1 MSMEIAKPTARI
13 SSGFRRIVAVFLA
26 GEGLPFSQIL
36 AAERI
41 ERICG
46 QHGCLFG
53 RHGIFSTPVVLWAFL
68 SQVLRDGKEAAC
80 QAAVASIAAARL
92 ERGEEP
98 PTEDTGDYCRAR
110 AKLAPLALKAISC
123 EVAEEL
129 EQAADPGWLW
139 KGTHH
144 AKLVDGFT
152 FTMPDTPAN
161 QQQYPQAKTQQSGI
175 GLPIGRATAIMS
187 LATGAITN
195 LACGP
200 YQGKQTGE
208 TALLR
213 SMLDSFQP
221 GDVVVMD
228 RYFCS
233 FMMLAMLHGRGVHPC
248 TRQHQRRSSDLRQ
261 GRRLGKH
268 DRLMTWTRPERP
280 VWMDPTEYARIPEAL
295 EVRVIRFTIREP
307 GRRTREIEVVTTL
320 TDAEAYSR
328 DDIAELY
335 GFRWNTE
342 LDIRSIKSTLNL
354 DHLRCKTPKMVA
366 AEVWATILAYNLIRT
381 TAAGAAALHG
391 KQPRQIS
398 FTAAC
403 QYILSAWMLLS
414 ASRTPAATLR
424 ELRLRLLGRIA
435 ACEVANRP
443 GRFEPRVMKRRKHRY
458 PLMKQPR
465 AELRRGNATSKA

>member
-1 MSMEIAKPTARI
+1 MSKEIAGTAARI
-13 SSGFRRIVAVFLA
+13 SSGFRRVVDVFLA
-26 GEGLPFSQIL
+26 GEGLPFSQVL
-36 AAERI
+36 SAERI

-46 QHGCLFG
+46 SHGCLFG
-53 RHGIFSTPVVLWAFL
+53 RHGIYSTPVVLWAFL

-80 QAAVASIAAARL
+80 RAAVARIAAARL

-110 AKLAPLALKAISC
+110 AKLAPQALKAISC

-129 EQAADPGWLW
+129 EQVADPCWLW

-161 QQQYPQAKTQQSGI
+161 QRRYPQAKTQQPGI
-175 GLPIGRATAIMS
+175 GLPIARVTAIMS

-213 SMLDSFQP
+213 TMFDSFQP
-221 GDVVVMD
+221 GDVAVMD

-233 FMMLAMLHGRGVHPC
+233 FMMLAMLHGRGVHAC
-248 TRQHQRRSSDLRQ
+248 TRLHQQRSSDLRQ
-261 GRRLGKH
+261 GRKLGKH
-268 DRLMTWTRPERP
+268 DRLMSWTRPARP
-280 VWMDPTEYARIPEAL
+280 DWMDPTEYAAMPETI
-295 EVRVIRFTIREP
+295 EVRVIRFTIRQP
-307 GRRTREIEVVTTL
+307 GRRTKEIEVVTTL

-335 GFRWNTE
+335 GLRWNTE

-354 DHLRCKTPKMVA
+354 DHLRCKTPAMVL

-381 TAAGAAALHG
+381 TVAGAAALHD

-398 FTAAC
+398 FTGAC
-403 QYILSAWMLLS
+403 QYILSTWMMLS
-414 ASRTPAATLR
+414 ASRTPAATLLK
-424 ELRLRLLGRIA
+424 LRLRMLEQIA
-435 ACEVANRP
+435 SCDVADRP
-443 GRFEPRVMKRRKHRY
+443 GRVEPRVIKRRKHRY
-458 PLMKQPR
+458 PLMQKPR
-465 AELRRGNATSKA
+465 ADLRRGIATSRA

>member
-1 MSMEIAKPTARI
+1 MAMEIAGTTAGI
-13 SSGFRRIVAVFLA
+13 SSGFRRVVDVFLA
-26 GEGLPFSQIL
+26 GSGLPFSQL
-36 AAERI
+36 LSAERI
-41 ERICG
+41 ARICVE
-46 QHGCLFG
+46 HGCLFG
-53 RHGIFSTPVVLWAFL
+53 RHGIYSTPVVLWAFL
-68 SQVLRDGKEAAC
+68 SQVLRDGKEASC
-80 QAAVASIAAARL
+80 QAAVAGIAAECL
-92 ERGEEP
+92 ERGAEP
-98 PTEDTGDYCRAR
+98 PTSDTGDYCRAR
-110 AKLAPLALKAISC
+110 AKLAPQALKAISR

-129 EQAADPGWLW
+129 EQAAEPDWLW

-161 QQQYPQAKTQQSGI
+161 QAEYPQAKTQQAGI
-175 GLPIGRATAIMS
+175 GLPIARATAIMS

-233 FMMLAMLHGRGVHPC
+233 FTMLAMLHSRGVHAC
-248 TRQHQRRSSDLRQ
+248 ARLHQRRSGNLRQ
-261 GRRLGKH
+261 GGRAGVH
-268 DRLMTWTRPERP
+268 DRLMTWTRPDRP
-280 VWMDPTEYARIPEAL
+280 DWMESTEYERIPETL
-295 EVRVIRFTIREP
+295 EVRVIRFTIHEP

-320 TDAEAYSR
+320 TDAEVYSR
-328 DDIAELY
+328 DDIAQLY
-335 GFRWNTE
+335 GFRWNSE

-354 DHLRCKTPKMVA
+354 DHLRCKKPSMVL

-381 TAAGAAALHG
+381 TAAGAAALHD
-391 KQPRQIS
+391 KQPRRIS

-403 QYILSAWMLLS
+403 QYILSTWMLLS
-414 ASRTPAATLR
+414 AGRTPAAALR
-424 ELRLRLLGRIA
+424 EIHLRLLDQIA
-435 ACEVANRP
+435 SCEVANRP
-443 GRFEPRVMKRRKHRY
+443 GRFEPRVIKRRRHRY

-465 AELRRGNATSKA
+465 AELRRDLATSTA

>member
-1 MSMEIAKPTARI
+1 M
-13 SSGFRRIVAVFLA
+13 
-26 GEGLPFSQIL
+26 
-36 AAERI
+36 
-41 ERICG
+41 
-46 QHGCLFG
+46 
-53 RHGIFSTPVVLWAFL
+53 LWAFL

-80 QAAVASIAAARL
+80 QAAVASIAVARL

-98 PTEDTGDYCRAR
+98 PSEDTGDSCRAR
-110 AKLAPLALKAISC
+110 AKLAPQALKAISC

-161 QQQYPQAKTQQSGI
+161 QQQYPQAKTQQPGI
-175 GLPIGRATAIMS
+175 GLPIARATAIMS

-213 SMLDSFQP
+213 
-221 GDVVVMD
+221 
-228 RYFCS
+228 
-233 FMMLAMLHGRGVHPC
+233 
-248 TRQHQRRSSDLRQ
+248 
-261 GRRLGKH
+261 
-268 DRLMTWTRPERP
+268 
-280 VWMDPTEYARIPEAL
+280 
-295 EVRVIRFTIREP
+295 
-307 GRRTREIEVVTTL
+307 
-320 TDAEAYSR
+320 
-328 DDIAELY
+328 
-335 GFRWNTE
+335 
-342 LDIRSIKSTLNL
+342 
-354 DHLRCKTPKMVA
+354 CKTPKMVE
-366 AEVWATILAYNLIRT
+366 AEVWATILASNLIRT

-424 ELRLRLLGRIA
+424 ELRLRLLGQIA
-435 ACEVANRP
+435 ACQVANRP
-443 GRFEPRVMKRRKHRY
+443 GRFEPRVIKRRRHRY
-458 PLMKQPR
+458 PLMK
-465 AELRRGNATSKA
+465 

>member
-1 MSMEIAKPTARI
+1 MSMEIAGTAAGI
-13 SSGFRRIVAVFLA
+13 SSGFRRVVDVFLA

-36 AAERI
+36 SAERI

-46 QHGCLFG
+46 PQGCLFG
-53 RHGIFSTPVVLWAFL
+53 QNRIYSTPVVLWAWL

-80 QAAVASIAAARL
+80 QAAVASIVAACL
-92 ERGEEP
+92 ERGEAP

-110 AKLAPLALKAISC
+110 AKLVPQALKAISR

-129 EQAADPGWLW
+129 EQAAEPGWLW

-161 QQQYPQAKTQQSGI
+161 QAEYPQAKTQQPGV
-175 GLPIGRATAIMS
+175 GLPIARATAIIS
-187 LATGAITN
+187 LATGALPN

-200 YQGKQTGE
+200 YQGKETGE

-221 GDVVVMD
+221 GDVAVMD

-233 FMMLAMLHGRGVHPC
+233 FMMLAMLRSRGIHVC
-248 TRQHQRRSSDLRQ
+248 TRLHQRRSGDLRQ
-261 GRRLGKH
+261 GRRVGNH
-268 DRLMTWTRPERP
+268 DRLMTWIRPDRP
-280 VWMDPTEYARIPEAL
+280 AWMDPAEYDRIPETL
-295 EVRVIRFTIREP
+295 EVLVIRFTIHQP
-307 GRRTREIEVVTTL
+307 GRRTREREVVTTL
-320 TDAEAYSR
+320 TDSEAYSR
-328 DDIAELY
+328 DDIAALY

-342 LDIRSIKSTLNL
+342 LDIRCIKSTLHL
-354 DHLRCKTPKMVA
+354 DHLRCKTPAMVM

-381 TAAGAAALHG
+381 TAAGAAALHD

-398 FTAAC
+398 FAAAC
-403 QYILSAWMLLS
+403 QYILSTWMLLS
-414 ASRTPAATLR
+414 ASQTSAATLR
-424 ELRLRLLGRIA
+424 RLRLRLLEQIA
-435 ACEVANRP
+435 SCEVANRP
-443 GRFEPRVMKRRKHRY
+443 GRFEPRVIKRRKHRY
-458 PLMKQPR
+458 PLMNKPR
-465 AELRRGNATSKA
+465 ADLRRGLATSTA

>member
-1 MSMEIAKPTARI
+1 MSIEIAGTTAGI
-13 SSGFRRIVAVFLA
+13 SGGFRRVIDVFLA
-26 GEGLPFSQIL
+26 GAGLPFSRIL
-36 AAERI
+36 SGERI

-53 RHGIFSTPVVLWAFL
+53 QHGIFSTPVVLWAFL

-80 QAAVASIAAARL
+80 QAAVASIAAMRL

-110 AKLAPLALKAISC
+110 AKLAPQALKAISC
-123 EVAEEL
+123 EVAEEV
-129 EQAADPGWLW
+129 EQAADPRWLW

-161 QQQYPQAKTQQSGI
+161 QDQYPQAKTQQPGI
-175 GLPIGRATAIMS
+175 GLPIARATPIMS
-187 LATGAITN
+187 LATGAIMN

-200 YQGKQTGE
+200 YQGKETGE
-208 TALLR
+208 TARLR
-213 SMLDSFQP
+213 SMLDSFKV
-221 GDVVVMD
+221 GDVIVMD

-233 FMMLAMLHGRGVHPC
+233 FMMLAMLHGRGAHVC

-261 GRRLGKH
+261 GRRLGQH
-268 DRLMTWTRPERP
+268 DRLMTWTRPACP
-280 VWMDPTEYARIPEAL
+280 AWMKPTEYAAIPETL
-295 EVRVIRFTIREP
+295 EVRVTRFTIREP

-320 TDAEAYSR
+320 TDAETYSR

-342 LDIRSIKSTLNL
+342 LDIRSLKSTLNL
-354 DHLRCKTPKMVA
+354 DHLRCKTPRMVL

-381 TAAGAAALHG
+381 TAARAAALHD

-398 FTAAC
+398 FTSAC
-403 QYILSAWMLLS
+403 QHILAGWMLLS

-424 ELRLRLLGRIA
+424 ELRLRLLEQIA
-435 ACEVANRP
+435 SCEVANRP
-443 GRFEPRVMKRRKHRY
+443 GRFEPRVIKRRKHRY
-458 PLMKQPR
+458 PLMNKPR
-465 AELRRGNATSKA
+465 AELRRRLATSTA